1 MGRNPQRK
9 DAKNVQLKRLLCRLR
24 TTTHKTY
31 TQAPSTLG
39 SAGDRMSFFREVDL
53 GDDFGPY
60 AIYREK
66 LGFVPRIVRA
76 QSLMPRLIEG
86 QAKLEKAVLFEQ
98 QSLPLPVKER
108 IFLVVAAS
116 RGDAYCVA
124 MHGKIMASLGMPEAE
139 IDQLLQDYRNAG
151 LRPEEVALI
160 DFCLKLSH
168 WGPWV
173 QEQDWETLR
182 RSGFGEDSIHEAVLT
197 TGMVSYLCA
206 LSAGL
211 GLEMDFEARRLPQKP
226 IVPPA
231 PSVAADSHAI
241 REKVSYLQSVYQ
253 SPKTFAPFEL
263 IQRTHGYI
271 PNFFRA
277 QTARPDLIAA
287 EADAIVGILLPEDVL
302 NRKHKEYILLVV
314 SAANLNS
321 YCVAVHCN
329 LLRGMGISPEEGDQ
343 IALDYREAN
352 LPEADRALL
361 DFCLK
366 VAQRRSEVGRQDI
379 NQLRTLGFSDEQI
392 LECVASTAL
401 NNFANTVQLGLGIEP
416 DFEPPRVFEKNK
428 MYLVPAE
435 IRPTDKSLSASLA
448 AVAAEDPD
456 AAVIAEAQRGSLDA
470 FETLVRNNS
479 RRVYRTLMAI
489 LGEPEE
495 AKDAMQDVF
504 LSAFKNLAGFQG
516 RSRFSTWLVSISRYT
531 AIQRLRDRKSFE
543 SLDEGTG
550 EPEAEFRPRQV
561 RAWQDDPEQ
570 QYSAS
575 ETRQLVERSIMQLP
589 AKYRVVLVLR
599 DLEQLPTEEV
609 AEDLGLSVPA
619 VKARLLRGRLMLRE
633 ALTPHF
639 AVNTGRAAI

>member
-1 MGRNPQRK
+1 
-9 DAKNVQLKRLLCRLR
+9 
-24 TTTHKTY
+24 
-31 TQAPSTLG
+31 
-39 SAGDRMSFFREVDL
+39 MSYFREIDL
-53 GDDFGPY
+53 GEEFGPFDV
-60 AIYREK
+60 YRLN
-66 LGFVPRIVRA
+66 LGFVPKIVRA
-76 QSLMPRLIEG
+76 QTLMPRLIEG
-86 QAKLEKAVLFEQ
+86 QAKLEKAILFRDEAL
-98 QSLPLPVKER
+98 SRLTKER

-116 RGDAYCVA
+116 RGDEYCVS
-124 MHGKIMASLGMPEAE
+124 MHSKALSSYGVSESE
-139 IDQLLQDYRNAG
+139 IGQLLNDYRNAG
-151 LRPEEVALI
+151 LAAAEAALV

-173 QEQDWETLR
+173 RGSDWEALR
-182 RSGFGEDSIHEAVLT
+182 AIGFDDDSIHEAVLV

-211 GLEMDFEARRLPQKP
+211 GVEPDFEPRHLPQVQ
-226 IVPPA
+226 ITPP
-231 PSVAADSHAI
+231 PPRTPPESHDI
-241 REKVSYLQSVYQ
+241 REKVSYLHSVYQ
-253 SPKTFAPFEL
+253 SPKNFPPFEL

-277 QTARPDLIAA
+277 QTSRPDLIAA

-302 NRKHKEYILLVV
+302 SRKHKEYILLVV

-329 LLRGMGISPEEGDQ
+329 LLRGMGISPQEGDQ

-352 LPEADRALL
+352 LPEMDRALL

-366 VAQRRSEVGRQDI
+366 VGLRPSEVCQEDI
-379 NQLRTLGFSDEQI
+379 ERLKSLGFNEEQV

-428 MYLVPAE
+428 MHLVPADV
-435 IRPTDKSLSASLA
+435 RPTDESPAASLT

-456 AAVIAEAQRGSLDA
+456 AALVAEGQRGNLDA
-470 FETLVRNNS
+470 FESLVRNHS

-489 LGEPEE
+489 LGDAEE

-504 LSAFKNLAGFQG
+504 LSAFKHLAGFQG
-516 RSRFSTWLVSISRYT
+516 RSRFSTWLVSIARNT
-531 AIQRLRDRKSFE
+531 AVQRLRDRKNCE
-543 SLDEGTG
+543 SLEEGAG
-550 EPEAEFRPRQV
+550 EPDESFRPRQV

-570 QYSAS
+570 QYSTS
-575 ETRQLVERSIMQLP
+575 ERRLLVEKSIMQLP
-589 AKYRVVLVLR
+589 AKYRVVLMLR
-599 DLEQLPTEEV
+599 DLEQLSTDRV

-639 AVNTGRAAI
+639 AATTGKAAI